1 MEINSNLFSSYS
13 YVRHDPECFLYFT
26 NLDSPEIAGLPWA
39 PSKKLPSRFP
49 GRYSL
54 TRLDDV
60 RFSKP
65 EEFIA
70 PFIAP
75 YEGNLFHTSSSL
87 TRSIPFAPASSPCM
101 FDSTRILM
109 DAR

>member
-1 MEINSNLFSSYS
+1 MEINSNGCFPATATLGTI
-13 YVRHDPECFLYFT
+13 PECFLYFT

-65 EEFIA
+65 EEIA

-75 YEGNLFHTSSSL
+75 YEGNLFHTSSSVH
-87 TRSIPFAPASSPCM
+87 RSLHSVRTS
-101 FDSTRILM
+101 
-109 DAR
+109 